1 MRALL
6 NGAIHRKKHK
16 NLLCHSCLWTGSLC
30 RAPSD
35 LKCRCTWAQAEPLHK
50 YQTSFPHGTIKAAAH
65 TETRCISP
73 VICPKLYRV
82 SEATGNKRRWAG
94 AEVSQFQFSCLWG
107 QASQRRFAKAQPR
120 TQMISLTS
128 PFYSRSTPFS
138 FNILV
143 LFWTVIINFSGW
155 IMALHSPDGEQKY

>member
-16 NLLCHSCLWTGSLC
+16 NLLCHSWLWTGSLC

-50 YQTSFPHGTIKAAAH
+50 YQTSFPHGAIKAAAH
-65 TETRCISP
+65 TETRCISL

-82 SEATGNKRRWAG
+82 SEATGNKRHRAG
-94 AEVSQFQFSCLWG
+94 LG
-107 QASQRRFAKAQPR
+107 LR
-120 TQMISLTS
+120 SLN
-128 PFYSRSTPFS
+128 
-138 FNILV
+138 FNLAAFGGRQV
-143 LFWTVIINFSGW
+143 KGGLQKHSLGLRCTDFPNLPALF
-155 IMALHSPDGEQKY
+155 